1 MNLLSPTFCA
11 IVQMD
16 NQQKAVELCGS
27 GLLAGVG
34 RANNAGNVGNA
45 NNAYGVA
52 GSNTS
57 KKTCGLHSLSRNNQT
72 AEHNSRDLLVS
83 RATEN
88 WQ

>member
-1 MNLLSPTFCA
+1 
-11 IVQMD
+11 MD

-34 RANNAGNVGNA
+34 RANNVGNVGTA

-57 KKTCGLHSLSRNNQT
+57 KNLAGSTVLADITKRLNINQGIC
-72 AEHNSRDLLVS
+72 L
-83 RATEN
+83 
-88 WQ
+88 